1 MVQWC
6 RRMAAHPTFQG
17 VALLVIVLAAL
28 IIGLQTSAALAARY
42 AGLFKVLDRAIQLV
56 FVLELAIRLV
66 AFWPRLPRFFR
77 DGWNTFDFVIVAASF
92 LPASGAYATV
102 GRLARLARAGRLF
115 SRVPELRLLIET
127 MLRSIPSMA
136 HVVMLLLV
144 LLYIYA
150 VLGVHL
156 LGAGDPDRWATL
168 PRAGLTLVGVLTLEG
183 WVEVQEAALAV
194 TPWAWVYFLS
204 FIVLAVFV
212 GVNLFIAIIIHN
224 LEQIKQEEAA
234 EHERELR
241 ESGAIAA
248 PPPAA
253 VLVAELREKLALLEV
268 EVAKAG

>member
-6 RRMAAHPTFQG
+6 RRVAAHPTFQNA
-17 VALLVIVLAAL
+17 ALLVIVLAAL
-28 IIGLQTSAALAARY
+28 VVGLGTSATLAARY
-42 AGLFKVLDRAIQLV
+42 ETLFRLLDRGIQTA
-56 FVLELAIRLV
+56 FVVELGIRLV
-66 AFWPRLPRFFR
+66 ACWPRLPRFFR

-115 SRVPELRLLIET
+115 SRVPELRLLIGT

-136 HVVMLLLV
+136 HVLMLLFV

-156 LGAGDPDRWATL
+156 LGEGDPARWASL
-168 PRAGLTLVGVLTLEG
+168 PKAGLTLVSVLTLEG

-224 LEQIKQEEAA
+224 LEQIKREEAA

-241 ESGAIAA
+241 ESGAIAP

-253 VLVAELREKLALLEV
+253 VLVAEIREKLALLEV

>member
-6 RRMAAHPTFQG
+6 RRVAAHPTFQG
-17 VALLVIVLAAL
+17 AALLVIVLAA
-28 IIGLQTSAALAARY
+28 IVIGLETSATLATRY
-42 AGLFKVLDRAIQLV
+42 AGLFRFLDHAIQAL
-56 FVLELAIRLV
+56 FVAELAIRMI

-77 DGWNTFDFVIVAASF
+77 DGWNTFDFLIVAASF
-92 LPASGAYATV
+92 LPASGAFATV

-136 HVVMLLLV
+136 HVLTLLCV

-156 LGAGDPDRWATL
+156 LGAGDPARWATL
-168 PRAGLTLVGVLTLEG
+168 PRAGLTLIGVLTLEG
-183 WVEVQEAALAV
+183 WVEVQAAAMAV

-224 LEQIKQEEAA
+224 LEQIKREEAA
-234 EHERELR
+234 EHERVLR
-241 ESGAIAA
+241 ESGAVKP

-253 VLVAELREKLALLEV
+253 VLVAEIREKLALLEA
-268 EVAKAG
+268 EVG